1 MKTQSS
7 KHLRLGIF
15 VISGLIIF
23 TLAIFFIGNRQH
35 LFGESLKVTSV
46 FKNVNGLQVG
56 NNVRFAGL
64 DVGTVKQIVL
74 VNDTSIAVNMYLD
87 IKTAKQMRKNAM
99 ATINSDGLVGSMVV
113 NIIPGDGPGNGVLQ
127 QGDTLESI
135 SQVATAD
142 MLSTLNRTNEN
153 AAMLTSDLL
162 KITNSINNGEGVAGA
177 LIKDNEMAED
187 LKHSISNLRQTTR
200 SAITSVNRLNNLLS
214 QVNFDESLAG
224 LMLNDS
230 LSAQKFASTLSN
242 LDSSAVEIN
251 KITNDI
257 SAFSSEIKTGK
268 GVINFMLTDT
278 SFVNHLDSSLQNIE
292 EATHKFDQNMEALK
306 HNFFFRGY
314 FRRLERQKAREAEK
328 EAEADE
334 P

>member
-1 MKTQSS
+1 M
-7 KHLRLGIF
+7 RLGLF
-15 VISGLIIF
+15 VITGLIIF
-23 TLAIFFIGNRQH
+23 TLAIFFIGNRQN
-35 LFGESLKVTSV
+35 LFGENLKVTSV

-64 DVGTVKQIVL
+64 DVGTVKHIVM
-74 VNDTSIAVNMYLD
+74 VNDTSIAVDMLLD
-87 IKTAKQMRKNAM
+87 IQTARQMRKNAV

-113 NIIPGDGPGNGVLQ
+113 NIIPGDEPGNGVLQ

-162 KITNSINNGEGVAGA
+162 KITNSINSGEGVAGA
-177 LIKDNEMAED
+177 LIKDKKMAED
-187 LKHSISNLRQTTR
+187 LKYSISNLRQTTNA
-200 SAITSVNRLNNLLS
+200 AITGVNRLNNLLS
-214 QVNFDESLAG
+214 QVNFDQSLAG
-224 LMLNDS
+224 LILKDS
-230 LSAQKFASTLSN
+230 LAAQQFASTLSH
-242 LDSSAVEIN
+242 LDSSAIEIN
-251 KITNDI
+251 KITSDI

-292 EATHKFDQNMEALK
+292 KASYKFNENMEALK

-314 FRRLERQKAREAEK
+314 FRRLERQKARAQEET
-328 EAEADE
+328 E

>member
-1 MKTQSS
+1 MKTKSS
-7 KHLRLGIF
+7 KYFRLGLF
-15 VISGLIIF
+15 VMSGLIVF

-35 LFGESLKVTSV
+35 LFGDSLRVTSV

-64 DVGTVKQIVL
+64 DVGTVKEIVM
-74 VNDTSIAVNMYLD
+74 VNDTSIAVNMFLD
-87 IKTAKQMRKNAM
+87 AETARQMSKNAL

-113 NIIPGDGPGNGVLQ
+113 NIIPGDGPRAGALQ
-127 QGDTLESI
+127 QGDTIESI

-142 MLSTLNRTNEN
+142 MLSTLNQTNEN

-162 KITNSINNGEGVAGA
+162 KITNSINRGEGVAGA
-177 LIKDNEMAED
+177 LIKDDAMAED
-187 LKHSISNLRQTTR
+187 LKHSISNLRHTTK
-200 SAITSVNRLNNLLS
+200 SAITSVNRLNRLLS

-230 LSAQKFASTLSN
+230 LAAQKFASTLSN
-242 LDSSAVEIN
+242 LDSSSVEIN
-251 KITNDI
+251 KITSDI

-314 FRRLERQKAREAEK
+314 FRRLERQKAREAE
-328 EAEADE
+328 ANE

>member
-1 MKTQSS
+1 MKNQSS
-7 KHLRLGIF
+7 KYVRLGIF
-15 VISGLIIF
+15 VIAGIIVF
-23 TLAIFFIGNRQH
+23 TLAVFFVGNRQH
-35 LFGESLKVTSV
+35 LFGENLSVSSV
-46 FKNVNGLQVG
+46 FKNVNGLQAG

-64 DVGTVKQIVL
+64 DAGTVKEIVML
-74 VNDTSIAVNMYLD
+74 NDTSITVNMLLD
-87 IKTAKQMRKNAM
+87 MKIAEKIHKNAL

-113 NIIPGDGPGNGVLQ
+113 NIIPGEGVRGAVLEH
-127 QGDTLESI
+127 GDTLESI
-135 SQVATAD
+135 SQIATAD

-162 KITNSINNGEGVAGA
+162 KITKSINEGDGMMGA
-177 LIKDNEMAED
+177 LLNDEEMTTD
-187 LKHSISNLRQTTR
+187 LKHSIANLRQTTR
-200 SAITSVNRLNNLLS
+200 SAISSVNRLNSLLS

-230 LSAQKFASTLSN
+230 VTAQKFEATLSN
-242 LDSSAVEIN
+242 LDSSSAELN

-278 SFVNHLDSSLQNIE
+278 SFVNHLDSSLENIE
-292 EATHKFDQNMEALK
+292 EASEKFNENMEALK

-314 FRRLERQKAREAEK
+314 FRKLERQKAK
-328 EAEADE
+328 EADTSDL
-334 P
+334 

>member
-1 MKTQSS
+1 MRTKSS
-7 KHLRLGIF
+7 TYLRLGIF

-35 LFGESLKVTSV
+35 LFGDSLQVTSV

-64 DVGTVKQIVL
+64 DVGTVKQIVMM
-74 VNDTSIAVNMYLD
+74 NDTSIAVNMFLD
-87 IKTAKQMRKNAM
+87 IETAKQMRENAL
-99 ATINSDGLVGSMVV
+99 ATINSDGLVGSMIV
-113 NIIPGDGPGNGVLQ
+113 NIIPGEGPGTRPLQ

-153 AAMLTSDLL
+153 AALLTSDLL
-162 KITNSINNGEGVAGA
+162 KITNAINSGEGVAGS
-177 LIKDNEMAED
+177 LIKDDKMAED
-187 LKHSISNLRQTTR
+187 LKESISNLRQTTK
-200 SAITSVNRLNNLLS
+200 STITSVNRLNNLLS
-214 QVNFDESLAG
+214 RVNFDQNLAG
-224 LMLNDS
+224 LLLNDS
-230 LSAQKFASTLSN
+230 LSAQRFASTLSN
-242 LDSSAVEIN
+242 LDSSSVEIN
-251 KITNDI
+251 KITRDI
-257 SAFSSEIKTGK
+257 SAFTSDIKTGK

-278 SFVNHLDSSLQNIE
+278 SFVNHLDGSLENIE
-292 EATHKFDQNMEALK
+292 DATHKFDQNMEALK

-314 FRRLERQKAREAEK
+314 FRRLERQKEK
-328 EAEADE
+328 EAETHE

>member
-1 MKTQSS
+1 MKIQSS
-7 KHLRLGIF
+7 KYLRLGLF

-64 DVGTVKQIVL
+64 DVGTVKEIVM
-74 VNDTSIAVNMYLD
+74 VNDTSIAVNMFLD
-87 IKTAKQMRKNAM
+87 IETAKQMKKNAM

-113 NIIPGDGPGNGVLQ
+113 NIIPGEGPRSSALQ

-162 KITNSINNGEGVAGA
+162 KITNSINSGEGVAGA
-177 LIKDNEMAED
+177 LLKDNEMAED
-187 LKHSISNLRQTTR
+187 LKHSISNLKQATR
-200 SAITSVNRLNNLLS
+200 STTTSINQLNNLLS
-214 QVNFDESLAG
+214 KVNFDESLAG

-230 LSAQKFASTLSN
+230 LSAQKFTATLSN

-278 SFVNHLDSSLQNIE
+278 SFVNHLDSSLENIE
-292 EATHKFDQNMEALK
+292 DATHKFDQNMEALK

-314 FRRLERQKAREAEK
+314 FRRLERQKAREAE
-328 EAEADE
+328 ANE